1 MEIYVVG
8 EMFMEVL
15 SLGEKVKKRRK
26 ELNMTLKD
34 VAGNRVTPGQISL
47 VESSKSNPSMDL
59 LDYLADTL
67 DISVEYFMESETTQ
81 ADRICNYFSQMAE
94 ISIELEEFDKASKY
108 IEKGDRYIEKYNLIL
123 PKARNLYLKGMLE
136 IRKKNFTRAF
146 DYLFQC
152 NIIYSTHSFKG
163 SYIDN
168 FMLVAKTCMEQES
181 LPMAISYFHKSEA
194 LFVEGILTDEIMLA
208 KVYFYLA
215 VAYKKI
221 GNLEK
226 SREYTAKANEK
237 FEIMSDKRAYGQFL
251 TRLAEKNELEGNF
264 EEALKYSTMS
274 LQIFHTFEEEEEMG
288 EIELNLGILYED
300 FDEYQ
305 EAIVH
310 YSKAENFY
318 NKNQNKLSE
327 VYLHMAECYAHLN
340 KKEAS
345 YEILSYLD
353 RMILEEDFSGNI
365 KLYRV
370 KSRIESIFKNTR
382 GAVNNLI
389 LALNIAREKKLK
401 EQESEIMLLMAKFYL
416 EKGKNIDS
424 YKLLEKSMEIM
435 HQEGVNQ

>member
-1 MEIYVVG
+1 
-8 EMFMEVL
+8 
-15 SLGEKVKKRRK
+15 
-26 ELNMTLKD
+26 
-34 VAGNRVTPGQISL
+34 
-47 VESSKSNPSMDL
+47 
-59 LDYLADTL
+59 
-67 DISVEYFMESETTQ
+67 
-81 ADRICNYFSQMAE
+81 
-94 ISIELEEFDKASKY
+94 
-108 IEKGDRYIEKYNLIL
+108 
-123 PKARNLYLKGMLE
+123 
-136 IRKKNFTRAF
+136 
-146 DYLFQC
+146 
-152 NIIYSTHSFKG
+152 
-163 SYIDN
+163 
-168 FMLVAKTCMEQES
+168 
-181 LPMAISYFHKSEA
+181 
-194 LFVEGILTDEIMLA
+194 
-208 KVYFYLA
+208 
-215 VAYKKI
+215 
-221 GNLEK
+221 
-226 SREYTAKANEK
+226 
-237 FEIMSDKRAYGQFL
+237 MSDKRAYGQFL
-251 TRLAEKNELEGNF
+251 TRLAEKNEIEGNF

-318 NKNQNKLSE
+318 NKNQSKLSE

-370 KSRIESIFKNTR
+370 KSRIESLFKNTR

-401 EQESEIMLLMAKFYL
+401 DQESEIMLLMAKFYL
-416 EKGKNIDS
+416 EKGKNVDS

>member
-59 LDYLADTL
+59 LDYLAETL

-136 IRKKNFTRAF
+136 IKKRNFTRAF

-215 VAYKKI
+215 LAYKKI
-221 GNLEK
+221 GNLDK

-251 TRLAEKNELEGNF
+251 TRLAEKNEIEGNF

-318 NKNQNKLSE
+318 NKNQSKLSE

-370 KSRIESIFKNTR
+370 KSRIESLFKNTR

-401 EQESEIMLLMAKFYL
+401 DQESEIMLLMAKFYL
-416 EKGKNIDS
+416 EKGKNVDS

>member
-1 MEIYVVG
+1 
-8 EMFMEVL
+8 MEVL

-59 LDYLADTL
+59 LDYLAETL

-94 ISIELEEFDKASKY
+94 ISIELKEFDKASKY

-136 IRKKNFTRAF
+136 IKKKNFTRAF

-152 NIIYSTHSFKG
+152 NIIYSTHNFKG
-163 SYIDN
+163 FYIDN

-221 GNLEK
+221 GNLDK

-251 TRLAEKNELEGNF
+251 TRLAEKNEIEGNF

-274 LQIFHTFEEEEEMG
+274 LQIFHTFDEEEEMG

-310 YSKAENFY
+310 YRKAENFY
-318 NKNQNKLSE
+318 NKNQSKLSE

-370 KSRIESIFKNTR
+370 KSRIESLFKNTR

-416 EKGKNIDS
+416 EKGKNVDS

-435 HQEGVNQ
+435 HQNGGNQ

>member
-1 MEIYVVG
+1 
-8 EMFMEVL
+8 MEVL

>member
-1 MEIYVVG
+1 
-8 EMFMEVL
+8 MEVL

-59 LDYLADTL
+59 LDYLAETL

-136 IRKKNFTRAF
+136 IKKRNFTRAF

-215 VAYKKI
+215 LAYKKI
-221 GNLEK
+221 GNLDK

-251 TRLAEKNELEGNF
+251 TRLAEKNEIEGNF

-318 NKNQNKLSE
+318 NKNQSKLSE

-370 KSRIESIFKNTR
+370 KSRIESLFKNTR

-401 EQESEIMLLMAKFYL
+401 DQESEIMLLMAKFYL
-416 EKGKNIDS
+416 EKGKNVDS

>member
-1 MEIYVVG
+1 
-8 EMFMEVL
+8 MEVL

-370 KSRIESIFKNTR
+370 KSRIESLFKNTR